1 MRFRPA
7 LLAAS
12 LAALA
17 LAEGGAGLAADAP
30 FDVVIRGGTVYD
42 GSGSPGAR
50 ADVGIRGDKIEAVGD
65 LSKAQAARVVD
76 ASGLAVAPGFINML
90 SWSTDSLIVDGK
102 SQSELRQGITT
113 QIFGEG
119 FSMGPLSDKLR
130 KYLESQQT
138 DFKYEMPWTTLAEY
152 LAYLE
157 KRGISQNVASYV
169 GATTL
174 RTYVI
179 GFDKRAP
186 TPAELDAMRELVRKE
201 MEAGALG
208 IGSALIYAPGNYATT
223 EELVELCKVAAKY
236 KGKYISHMRSEADGL
251 LEAVDEL
258 IRISREAGVPAEIY
272 HLKAAGK
279 ANWPKMDQ
287 VIAKVDA
294 ARKAGLKVSANMYTY
309 TAGATSLDACVPP
322 WAHDGGDEKLLE
334 RLKDPTTRAK
344 IAAQMREPGKDWE
357 NLCLLTGGPENV
369 LLAEFAP
376 DEMKPLT
383 GKTLADVAKMR
394 GKDWVD
400 TALDLVV
407 ESNVGVGSMFF
418 LISEDNIKKEIA
430 LPWVSFGSDAGSEAP
445 EGVFLKSMPHPRAYG
460 TFARVLGKYVRD
472 EKALTL
478 TDAIRKLSSL
488 PATNLGL
495 DRRGFVRPG
504 MYADVVVFDPATI
517 ADKATYEKPQQYA
530 VGVKQVF
537 VNGVHVLKDGEPTGT
552 PAGRALKGPGAV
564 PAPAGPPAT
573 PSAPSGATH

>member
-1 MRFRPA
+1 MRMRTA
-7 LLAAS
+7 LAAAALV
-12 LAALA
+12 LAAR
-17 LAEGGAGLAADAP
+17 GTRAADAP

-42 GSGSPGAR
+42 GSGGEARR

-65 LSKAQAARVVD
+65 LSRANALRSVD
-76 ASGLAVAPGFINML
+76 AAGLAVAPGFINML
-90 SWSTDSLIVDGK
+90 SWSTDTLIVDGR

-119 FSMGPLSDKLR
+119 FSMGPLNDKLR
-130 KYLESQQT
+130 KFLESQQT

-152 LAYLE
+152 LAFLE

-174 RTYVI
+174 RTYVV
-179 GFDKRAP
+179 GFDNRAP
-186 TPAELDAMRELVRKE
+186 TPAELDQMRELVRRE

-236 KGKYISHMRSEADGL
+236 KGKYVSHMRSEGDKL

-258 IRISREAGVPAEIY
+258 IRISREAGLPAEIY
-272 HLKAAGK
+272 HLKAAGQP
-279 ANWPKMDQ
+279 NWPKMDQ
-287 VIAKVDA
+287 VVAKVEA
-294 ARKAGLKVSANMYTY
+294 ARRDGLKISANMYTY

-322 WAHDGGDEKLLE
+322 WAHDGGDEKMLE
-334 RLKDPTTRAK
+334 RLQDPAARAK
-344 IAAQMREPGKDWE
+344 IAAQMHEPGKDWE
-357 NLCLLTGGPENV
+357 NLCLLTGSPDRV
-369 LLAEFAP
+369 LLVEFGP
-376 DEMKPLT
+376 DAMKPLT
-383 GKTLADVAKMR
+383 GKTLAAIAKDR

-400 TALDLVV
+400 TALDLLV
-407 ESNVGVGSMFF
+407 ESKSSVGAIYF
-418 LISEDNIKKEIA
+418 LMSEDNVKKQIR

-445 EGVFLKSMPHPRAYG
+445 EGVFLKSMPHPRTYG
-460 TFARVLGKYVRD
+460 NFARVLGKYVRE

-478 TDAIRKLSSL
+478 PDAIRKLTSL

-495 DRRGFVRPG
+495 DRRGFLKPG

-530 VGVKQVF
+530 VGVRQVF
-537 VNGVHVLKDGEPTGT
+537 VNGVQVLKDGEPTGS

-564 PAPAGPPAT
+564 AVSGAATPAPT
-573 PSAPSGATH
+573 Y